1 MELSPLQEQGVEWLR
16 GMDRRYLADPPGF
29 GKTRQLLAA
38 VGEVPT
44 VVVCPAAIRDAEVW
58 QTEAAVTGWGGT
70 LKVISYHQLAQKKA
84 AFDPLQYQA
93 IIFDEAHWLKN
104 RKVSWGL
111 PGLKASK
118 LIPKTYMG
126 SGTPTPN
133 DASELWGQLRMIR
146 HDIPAFWRWA
156 DGNTKPG
163 ADGWFHISEK
173 RNKRGDLLSS
183 FVISGHLQACVDA
196 GSCVNAQ
203 RDREGNLMPVTAV
216 DCEHWAEFRRM
227 EQEGYMLGR
236 DEELLDLPEMSGYD
250 TPLWTPMKPAQK
262 KLYNDLKADFI
273 ASLPEHDIELEAISS
288 SQQFAQLWQ
297 LSTGASS
304 VDPEQDPDDKLSG
317 KWPLM
322 AELIEDRKNPVL
334 VGTYFKNS
342 AKAMVRLCERLGVRY
357 TTFGA
362 ATTPPARKEAVRAF
376 QAGELDVMIGSIPV
390 IGEGL
395 TLTAADS
402 VLLAERMWTP
412 DKNAQVVRRVRR
424 RGQTK
429 PVGVRQ
435 LVTPDTI
442 DEGQWE
448 VLKMKRD
455 RISRVDV
462 LALLSGRAQEIEY
475 V

>member
-1 MELSPLQEQGVEWLR
+1 MELSPLQVEGVDWLR
-16 GMDRRYLADPPGF
+16 GMNRRYLADPPGF

-44 VVVCPAAIRDAEVW
+44 VVVAPAAIRDAEVW
-58 QTEAAVTGWGGT
+58 QTEAEKTGWGGT
-70 LKVISYHQLAQKKA
+70 LKVISYHQLAQKKG
-84 AFDPLQYQA
+84 AFDPHNYDAL
-93 IIFDEAHWLKN
+93 IFDEAHWLKN

-111 PGLKASK
+111 PGFQASK

-133 DASELWGQLRMIR
+133 NASELWGQLRMIR

-156 DGNTKPG
+156 DGNTKPD
-163 ADGWFHISEK
+163 ADGWFHVSTK
-173 RNKRGDLLSS
+173 RNKRGAVLSE
-183 FVISGHLQACVDA
+183 FVITGHLQACVTA
-196 GSCVNAQ
+196 GCINGQ
-203 RDREGNLMPVTAV
+203 YNDHGELKPIRDE

-236 DEELLDLPEMSGYD
+236 PEELLDLPEMSGYD
-250 TPLWTPMKPAQK
+250 TPLWTPMKPKQR
-262 KLYNDLKADFI
+262 KLYTELAEKFI
-273 ASLPEHDIELEAISS
+273 ASLPEDDIELESISQ
-288 SQQFAQLWQ
+288 SQLFAHLWQ
-297 LSTGASS
+297 LSTGVSS
-304 VDPEQDPDDKLSG
+304 VDPDQDPDDKLSG
-317 KWPLM
+317 KWP
-322 AELIEDRKNPVL
+322 AIQEFIEDRRHPVL

-342 AKAMVRLCERLGVRY
+342 AKALVRLCERLKVRY
-357 TTFGA
+357 ATFGA
-362 ATTPPARKEAVRAF
+362 ATSPKARKEAVRGF

-424 RGQTK
+424 RGQDK

-435 LVTPDTI
+435 FVTPDSI

-448 VLKMKRD
+448 ALKIKRD

-462 LALLSGRAQEIEY
+462 AAMVYGKYRGGSID
-475 V
+475 